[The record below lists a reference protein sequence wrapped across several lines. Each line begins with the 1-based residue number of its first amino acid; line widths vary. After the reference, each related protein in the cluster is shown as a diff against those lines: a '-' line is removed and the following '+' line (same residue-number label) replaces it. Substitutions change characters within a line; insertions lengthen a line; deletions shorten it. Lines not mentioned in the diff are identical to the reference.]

1 LSKERLAAHG
11 PYQNVLWNQ
20 AHIHVEEVWDFGN
33 KRRVCDREE
42 NEEQSRGGV
51 FILSCTLDY
60 AL

>member
-1 LSKERLAAHG
+1 
-11 PYQNVLWNQ
+11 VLWNQ